1 MTTIDQAKLDTFM
14 GLAVG
19 DLGAAISGL
28 MVYLGDQL
36 GLYRGMV
43 NAGPLT
49 PAGLAQ
55 RTNTDERYVRE
66 WLNNQAAG
74 GYVVYDPKAETYE
87 LPPEQAVALADEDS
101 PAFLPGGFT
110 AIVSAYA
117 DADTFVNAFR
127 TGEGVGW
134 HQHDPRLFVGTER
147 FFRPGY
153 KSLLTSD
160 WIPALTGVHDKLQQ
174 GATVADIGCGHGAS
188 TVLMAQAYPNS
199 SFIGYDY
206 HAASIDTARKRAA
219 DAGVSDRVRF
229 ETASAKDY
237 PADGYDLVT
246 FFDCLHDMGDPVGA
260 AVHARRAL
268 NPDGTVM
275 LVEPFAGD
283 HPEENHHPLGRAF
296 YGLSTVICTPA
307 SRDQEVGLAL
317 GAQAGEK
324 AMREVFEQAGFKTFR
339 RATQTPTNIVYEA
352 RL

>member
-117 DADTFVNAFR
+117 DADTFVNA
-127 TGEGVGW
+127 
-134 HQHDPRLFVGTER
+134 PK
-147 FFRPGY
+147 P
-153 KSLLTSD
+153 
-160 WIPALTGVHDKLQQ
+160 
-174 GATVADIGCGHGAS
+174 
-188 TVLMAQAYPNS
+188 
-199 SFIGYDY
+199 
-206 HAASIDTARKRAA
+206 
-219 DAGVSDRVRF
+219 DAGCLVV
-229 ETASAKDY
+229 
-237 PADGYDLVT
+237 PDGAGLGLAIDEAML
-246 FFDCLHDMGDPVGA
+246 
-260 AVHARRAL
+260 ARRRVDL
-268 NPDGTVM
+268 NG
-275 LVEPFAGD
+275 
-283 HPEENHHPLGRAF
+283 
-296 YGLSTVICTPA
+296 
-307 SRDQEVGLAL
+307 
-317 GAQAGEK
+317 
-324 AMREVFEQAGFKTFR
+324 
-339 RATQTPTNIVYEA
+339 
-352 RL
+352 